1 MPTPL
6 PYLPGRRGGP
16 DKKPALLARYLPP
29 IPEGAAASWL
39 AAHAPGEAWVL
50 DPFGASPH
58 TAVEAARAGRRVL
71 VAANNP
77 ISRFLLEL
85 AAAPPSRDELRAALA
100 ELASTRKGD
109 ERLEPHIRS
118 LYATTCDNCRR
129 EIQVEAYLWDRGASA
144 PYARLYQ
151 CPHCGEGGEHPATEQ
166 DAARAAQFAG
176 GGLHRARALE
186 RVAARDDPDRQ
197 HVEEA
202 LNVYLPRAVYAIFTL
217 INKLDG
223 LNLSP
228 GRRRCLE
235 ALLLHACDAANTLW
249 PYPAGRARPRQLTI
263 PPRFRENNLWL
274 ALEQAVE
281 LVAGDA
287 DAAGPARP
295 VTVSL
300 WPAALPSAGGISLFE
315 GRLRDLGRQVQGSH
329 ALRFEPGAVLAALP
343 RPNQAFW
350 TLSALWA
357 GWLWG
362 PEAVGPFKSVLRRR
376 RYDWAWHSAALG
388 AALESLFPLLGPGTP
403 FFALT
408 GESEPGFLAAALVSA
423 ASAGFRLQGLA
434 LRGSSRAQIAW
445 ERPASPEAA
454 PRPAGVAAPAEI
466 AVQAARQALLARGEP
481 APYAKIQAAALL
493 ALEAEGLLQP
503 EQSPEDAAP
512 ETPTPAA
519 LYTRVNA
526 VLEEAFSY
534 RSGFIRFGGSDKSL
548 EAGKWWL
555 RDEGG
560 PLQPPLSDRVEMEL
574 VRFLIRRPGSTLE
587 EIDQALCAAFPG
599 LLTPDLELVQS
610 CLDSYAREEPP
621 GSGRW
626 RLRPEDAPRA
636 RRKDLV
642 AIAALMRKIATRLGF
657 SARGRSPFSWSDAV
671 GEVQYFGHITASAV
685 LGEILFGPEQ
695 GPPGRGLIVLPGGRA
710 NLAAYKL
717 EADPRLKAA
726 AQAGWRFV
734 KYRQLRWLAENPSL
748 SPENFDE
755 LLNLDSLTYDEAQL
769 RLL

>member
-1 MPTPL
+1 MPKPA
-6 PYLPGRRGGP
+6 PYLPGRPGGP
-16 DKKPALLARYLPP
+16 PAARPELLARYLPP
-29 IPEGAAASWL
+29 IPEGAAALWL
-39 AAHAPGEAWVL
+39 AGSTSGDAWLL
-50 DPFGASPH
+50 DPFGASPR
-58 TAVEAARAGRRVL
+58 TAVEAARLGRRML

-77 ISRFLLEL
+77 IARFLLEL
-85 AAAPPSRDELRAALA
+85 AAAPPSRADLRAALA
-100 ELASTRKGD
+100 ELASARKGE
-109 ERLEPHIRS
+109 ERLEPHIRA
-118 LYATTCDNCRR
+118 LYATTCDGCRR
-129 EIQVEAYLWDRGASA
+129 EIQVEAFLWDRGAAA
-144 PYARLYQ
+144 PYARLYH
-151 CPHCGEGGEHPATEQ
+151 CPHCGAGGEHPAGEQ

-186 RVAARDDPDRQ
+186 RVAPRDDPDRA

-202 LNVYLPRAVYAIFTL
+202 LSVYLPRAVYAIFTL

-249 PYPAGRARPRQLTI
+249 PYPSGRARPRQLTI
-263 PPRFRENNLWL
+263 PPRFRENNVWL
-274 ALEQAVE
+274 ALEQAVD
-281 LVAGDA
+281 LVAGDPEA
-287 DAAGPARP
+287 EHASRP
-295 VTVSL
+295 VPVGL
-300 WPAALPSAGGISLFE
+300 WPEALPSVGGVSLFE
-315 GRLRDLGRQVQGSH
+315 GRLKDLGRQVQDSH
-329 ALRFEPGAVLAALP
+329 ALRLEAGAVLAALP

-388 AALESLFPLLGPGTP
+388 AALENLFPLLEPGAP
-403 FFALT
+403 LFALT

-423 ASAGFRLQGLA
+423 ATAGFRLQGLA
-434 LRGSSRAQIAW
+434 LRGSSRVQIAW
-445 ERPASPEAA
+445 ERPGAQEPRTASEAD
-454 PRPAGVAAPAEI
+454 PSDT
-466 AVQAARQALLARGEP
+466 AVQAARAALLQRGEP
-481 APYAKIQAAALL
+481 APYAKIQAAALQ
-493 ALEAEGLLQP
+493 ALEAGGFLEP
-503 EQSPEDAAP
+503 EPAQEDAAA
-512 ETPTPAA
+512 ENPTPAA

-555 RDEGG
+555 REETG

-574 VRFLIRRPGSTLE
+574 VRYLIKNPDQSLA
-587 EIDQALCAAFPG
+587 EIDQALCAVFPG
-599 LLTPDLELVQS
+599 LLTPDLELVQA
-610 CLDSYAREEPP
+610 CLASYGREEPP

-626 RLRPEDAPRA
+626 SLRPEDAPRA

-657 SARGRSPFSWSDAV
+657 SARGRSPFTWSDAA
-671 GEVQYFGHITASAV
+671 GQVQYYGHITASAV
-685 LGEILFGPEQ
+685 LGESLFGKEQ

-710 NLAAYKL
+710 NLAAFKL
-717 EADPRLKAA
+717 GADPRLNAA
-726 AQAGWRFV
+726 AQSGWRFI

-748 SPENFDE
+748 SPETFDE
-755 LLNLDSLTYDEAQL
+755 LLNLDSLSYDAAQL